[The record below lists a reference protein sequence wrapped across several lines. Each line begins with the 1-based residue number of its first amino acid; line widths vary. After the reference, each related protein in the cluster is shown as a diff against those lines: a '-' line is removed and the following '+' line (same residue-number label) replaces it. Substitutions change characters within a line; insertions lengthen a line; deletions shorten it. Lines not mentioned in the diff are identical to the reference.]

1 MDLSKPA
8 PQSEP
13 LRFKGWQASAFVYP
27 DRVEFKRIW
36 LSRLGGN
43 RSGTVLLADVLKI
56 HHVPPTRFVN
66 GWVHLMTAEDPGALR
81 AASMTAGQ
89 QPAGNPRVILFTWN
103 QRDTFTKFVAAV
115 EAAWRESH
123 PGL

>member
-8 PQSEP
+8 PSQP
-13 LRFKGWQASAFVYP
+13 PTFKGWQATAVLHP

-36 LSRLGGN
+36 IAKLGGN
-43 RSGTVLLADVLKI
+43 RSGSVLLADVLKI
-56 HHVPPTRFVN
+56 HHVAPTRFVN

-81 AASMTAGQ
+81 NLSMNAGQ
-89 QPAGNPRVILFTWN
+89 QPAGNPRAILFTWF
-103 QRDTFTKFVAAV
+103 QRDTFEKFLAAV
-115 EAAWRESH
+115 EAAWREAH